1 MHETLLERSNYMPTT
16 PLPLRPAHNI
26 FAPFGPYPLAPLA
39 PPDLKE
45 LETTAKQA
53 TTIHEHRKWKKSHR
67 SRYIYETI
75 SNNDF

>member
-1 MHETLLERSNYMPTT
+1 MPTT
-16 PLPLRPAHNI
+16 PPPLRPAHNI

-53 TTIHEHRKWKKSHR
+53 TI
-67 SRYIYETI
+67 SRASEMEKVPKVALYIQ
-75 SNNDF
+75 DD

>member
-1 MHETLLERSNYMPTT
+1 MPTT
-16 PLPLRPAHNI
+16 PPPLRPAHNI

-53 TTIHEHRKWKKSHR
+53 TI
-67 SRYIYETI
+67 SRASEMEKVP
-75 SNNDF
+75 